1 MRGLVVKDIEL
12 MKQQKQFFILV
23 LVMGVVLNLMGNSSS
38 GFVTGYFTIITAIF
52 TVTTMSYD
60 EFDNGM
66 AFLMTLPISR
76 KEYVKEKYFLGIGL
90 TGVAWVIA
98 VVLALICNFTEHK
111 GRDIGDIFASGT
123 AMICIAFLMLAVIIP
138 MSIYYGVEKG
148 RQIAVVLWIILIA
161 VIYALVETA
170 VISESI
176 LDAWLGGTN
185 LGKTFFITAFVT
197 VMGYLSSWRISEQL
211 MEKKEF

>member
-1 MRGLVVKDIEL
+1 MRGLIVKDIEL

-23 LVMGVVLNLMGNSSS
+23 LIMGVIWNLSGNTSS
-38 GFVTGYFTIITAIF
+38 GFTTGYFTIITAIF

-76 KEYVKEKYFLGIGL
+76 KEYVKEKYLLGIGL

-98 VVLALICNFTEHK
+98 VVLALICNFTAHK
-111 GRDIGDIFASGT
+111 GRDIVEIFVGGIS
-123 AMICIAFLMLAVIIP
+123 MIYIALLMLAVIIP

-161 VIYALVETA
+161 AIYALVRAA
-170 VISESI
+170 VISESM
-176 LDAWLGGTN
+176 LDAWIGGTN

>member
-1 MRGLVVKDIEL
+1 MRGLIVKDIEL

-23 LVMGVVLNLMGNSSS
+23 LIMGVIWNLSGNTSS
-38 GFVTGYFTIITAIF
+38 GFTTGYFTIITAIF

-76 KEYVKEKYFLGIGL
+76 KEYVKEKYLLGIGL

-98 VVLALICNFTEHK
+98 VVLALICNFTAHK
-111 GRDIGDIFASGT
+111 GRDIAEIFVGGT
-123 AMICIAFLMLAVIIP
+123 SMICIALLMLAVIIP

-161 VIYALVETA
+161 AIYALVRAA
-170 VISESI
+170 VISESM
-176 LDAWLGGTN
+176 LDAWIGGTN

>member
-23 LVMGVVLNLMGNSSS
+23 LVMGVVLNLLGNSSS
-38 GFVTGYFTIITAIF
+38 GFATGYFTIITALF

-98 VVLALICNFTEHK
+98 VVLAIICNFTAHK
-111 GRDIGDIFASGT
+111 GRDMSD
-123 AMICIAFLMLAVIIP
+123 MICIAFLMLAVIIP

-148 RQIAVVLWIILIA
+148 RQIAIVLWIILIA
-161 VIYALVETA
+161 VIYALTKSA
-170 VISESI
+170 VISESMI
-176 LDAWLGGTN
+176 DAWLGGTN
-185 LGKTFFITAFVT
+185 LGKTFFITAFIT
-197 VMGYLSSWRISEQL
+197 VMSYLSSWRISEQL

>member
-1 MRGLVVKDIEL
+1 MRGLIVKDIEL

-23 LVMGVVLNLMGNSSS
+23 LIMGVIWNLSGNTSS
-38 GFVTGYFTIITAIF
+38 GFTTGYFTIITAIF

-76 KEYVKEKYFLGIGL
+76 KEYVKEKYLLGIGL

-98 VVLALICNFTEHK
+98 VVLALICNFTAHK
-111 GRDIGDIFASGT
+111 GRDIAEIFVGGT
-123 AMICIAFLMLAVIIP
+123 SMICIALLMLAVIIP

-148 RQIAVVLWIILIA
+148 RQLAVVLWIILIA
-161 VIYALVETA
+161 AIYALVRAA
-170 VISESI
+170 VISESM
-176 LDAWLGGTN
+176 LDAWIGGTN

>member
-1 MRGLVVKDIEL
+1 MRGLIVKDIEL

-23 LVMGVVLNLMGNSSS
+23 LVMGVIWNLSGNTSS
-38 GFVTGYFTIITAIF
+38 GFTTGYFTIITAIF

-66 AFLMTLPISR
+66 PFLMTLPVSR
-76 KEYVKEKYFLGIGL
+76 KEYVKEKYLLGIAL

-98 VVLALICNFTEHK
+98 VVLALICNFTAHK
-111 GRDIGDIFASGT
+111 GRGISDILGGGT
-123 AMICIAFLMLAVIIP
+123 AMICIAVLMLAVIIP
-138 MSIYYGVEKG
+138 LSIYYGVEKG

-161 VIYALVETA
+161 VIYALVRAA